1 MSEKLVTK
9 LSKRKCF
16 TLNEN
21 DTLKIV
27 SEKLQKHNIGSMPVL
42 STQNNNVIGIVSER
56 DLARYISNDEFKND
70 LPVTEIMS
78 KNLITCNLNTS
89 VTELM
94 EIITNKK
101 IRHILIM
108 DEILEH
114 TAEQERVT
122 VEIENAKQ
130 LAGKD
135 SDKYIQNL
143 EKKMQDH
150 VSKQEFEEATQLRNE
165 INRKK
170 AKQLGIEEKK
180 LLGVVSI
187 GDVINHII
195 EQYKE
200 ENQYLKNTINTVL
213 PPG

>member
-1 MSEKLVTK
+1 MAGKLVTK

-213 PPG
+213 PP